1 MKHRNLL
8 LFTFLFV
15 ICLATGISTKVDAA
29 GAVKLNQSKLVLGL
43 DEVEQL
49 QVLNTTGN
57 VKWSS
62 SNEDVVEVDQNGGVT
77 STGVGMAKVTAKVN
91 GKKYICK
98 VSVADYSEMSD
109 EQKAVVGYALQYVGN
124 KYVYGGSSLTKG
136 TDCSG
141 FTMSVYKKFGYNLPH
156 NSQSQMTSKSVKK
169 VSMKKLKPGDLIFYG
184 SSKRN
189 CSHVALYIGNEKVVH
204 ASNEITGI
212 TISDYKYRKTLGAG
226 RVLKTETYS
235 VPEDGQNDATTR
247 YAISK

>member
-1 MKHRNLL
+1 MKNRNLV
-8 LFTFLFV
+8 LFTLIFA
-15 ICLATGISTKVDAA
+15 ICLIAGISTKVEAA
-29 GAVKLNQSKLVLGL
+29 GAVKLSQSKLALGL
-43 DEVEQL
+43 EEVGQL

-62 SNEDVVEVDQNGGVT
+62 SNKNVVTVDGNGSIV
-77 STGVGMAKVTAKVN
+77 STGVGMAKVTAKVD

-98 VSVADYSEMSD
+98 VSVADYANMSD
-109 EQKAVVGYALQYVGN
+109 EQKSVVSYALQYVGN

-169 VSMKKLKPGDLIFYG
+169 VSMKKLKPGDLVFYG
-184 SSKRN
+184 SSKSN

-212 TISDYKYRKTLGAG
+212 TVSDYKYRKTLGAG

-235 VPEDGQNDATTR
+235 APEEGQDDAVTR
-247 YAISK
+247 YAVSK